1 MGNNGIEVH
10 GREVAEGGPS
20 MNPGM
25 VGMEVAAGGDQ
36 ISGKWINQFTGEV
49 VNVRQ
54 FINDGDEGLVVTDK
68 GTMSLSEF
76 TNYIQC
82 DESTTK
88 MVAQPTQPSSYD
100 SMMSEEDRKLI
111 SGEGPKNNFLDKPL
125 ITQRPDL
132 NASTIH
138 SIINIETKTP
148 NEDAIDKL
156 FKKFSDTLSTISFQM
171 YWGDFPKDV
180 LDSLVSILDI
190 PEEEIAQYIIKHIL
204 TENKLKE
211 IIAKAY

>member
-1 MGNNGIEVH
+1 MGNNNIEVH

-20 MNPGM
+20 MNSGM

-68 GTMSLSEF
+68 GTISLSEF

-82 DESTTK
+82 DESTTE
-88 MVAQPTQPSSYD
+88 MVAQSPQPSYYD

-111 SGEGPKNNFLDKPL
+111 SGEGPKNNFLDRPL
-125 ITQRPDL
+125 TQKT
-132 NASTIH
+132 NSNIV
-138 SIINIETKTP
+138 IETKTP